1 MQGTRR
7 PTQDERIVI
16 CAGETWQATLGDG
29 SEVFFEQIS
38 HHPPV
43 SAFQLIGPGVLLTS
57 PGCKASFISPHCVV
71 ECPCIHLVMTYGSG
85 R

>member
-1 MQGTRR
+1 M
-7 PTQDERIVI
+7 PTQDDLILI

-57 PGCKASFISPHCVV
+57 PGCNIFSVFCQSPLCGGMRLAFTW
-71 ECPCIHLVMTYGSG
+71 P
-85 R
+85 